1 MEGATIVAPLRMLQ
15 DLRYALRSF
24 RRRPL
29 VSLAAVAT
37 LALGIGGATAV
48 FSIAE
53 AMFLRPL
60 PFRDADRLV
69 RIWELTREG
78 RRFSVSEPNYFDFRD
93 NARALERLAAYDDS
107 RSGAVLGGGDEP
119 RRVAAVLASHTFAD
133 VLGVAPRLGRWFD
146 ATEDRRSLAQQPIVL
161 SHGIWQRHFGGD
173 PDVLGRLTIIDDRTY
188 VVSGVMP
195 PRFDF
200 PDGAEVWIPLGAD
213 AASRRGDKRLALIG
227 RLAPGATLDGL
238 RRELADTASRLS
250 STYPESNDGWGAQA
264 IAFGEWIVAPAVR
277 DAVRVL
283 CGAVGLLLLAC
294 ANVANLLVAQAVA
307 RRGEMQVR
315 AALGAGRG
323 RLVRQLLTESSLL
336 AAAGTVA
343 GVLLAVWSV
352 DMVQALG
359 QGRVPRLDEL
369 RVDGSV
375 LLFACATGAVSAL
388 VFGLVPAFY
397 ASKADLRAGLDTSGR
412 ATGGS
417 GRLGQALVVVEVALA
432 LLLLVGTGLLANS
445 FVRLMRVN
453 TGFEVDNVVALE
465 ITLPA
470 ERYTAERAIA
480 FFTDTEQRLQA
491 LAGVVAAG
499 ATTTNPFRQGGYSNS
514 VTPEERA
521 AEAPPSGLIQA
532 GWRSVTPGFFES
544 LRVPLLSG
552 RTFAD
557 ADRDGTERVVVVSAS
572 LARRLWPGGEA
583 VGRRIYW
590 GGTTG
595 NTRTVIGVV
604 GDIRD
609 TQLQAEP
616 TPILFLPH
624 AQVPVPSLTLVV
636 RMTDISSGA
645 VAAVRDAVRAGD
657 AALPAPEVT
666 TLRAGHSRAAA
677 GPRFN
682 LVLLG
687 SFALVALV
695 LAVTGVY
702 ALLAF
707 NVGQRRRELAVRLA
721 LGASGG
727 RVARLVLST
736 GVLLTATGVV
746 VGIALSLGATRV
758 LKNQLFGVD
767 ATDPLT
773 FLTAAVSLML
783 AASLACYLPARQAA
797 RIDPAVALRE

>member
-1 MEGATIVAPLRMLQ
+1 MLQ

-53 AMFLRPL
+53 AVFLRPL
-60 PFRDADRLV
+60 PFRDPDRLV

-78 RRFSVSEPNYFDFRD
+78 RRFSVSEPNYLDFRD
-93 NARALERLAAYDDS
+93 NARTLERLAAYDDS

-119 RRVAAVLASHTFAD
+119 RRVAAVLASHTLAD

-146 ATEDRRSLAQQPIVL
+146 ASEDRRSLAQPTVVL

-173 PDVLGRLTIIDDRTY
+173 PEVLGRLTTIDDTPY
-188 VVSGVMP
+188 MVAGVMP

-200 PDGAEVWIPLGAD
+200 PNGAEVWMPLGAE
-213 AASRRGDKRLALIG
+213 AASPRGDKRLALVG

-238 RRELADTASRLS
+238 RRDLSATASRLS
-250 STYPESNDGWGAQA
+250 SAYPESNGGWGAQA
-264 IAFGEWIVAPAVR
+264 IAFAEWIVAPTVR
-277 DAVRVL
+277 DAIRVL
-283 CGAVGLLLLAC
+283 FGAVGMLLLLAC

-323 RLVRQLLTESSLL
+323 RLVRQLLTESALL
-336 AAAGTVA
+336 AAAGTLA

-375 LLFACATGAVSAL
+375 LLFACVTGAVSAL

-397 ASKADLRAGLDTSGR
+397 ASNADLRAGLDVSGR
-412 ATGGS
+412 TTGAS

-445 FVRLMRVN
+445 FVRLMRVD
-453 TGFEVDNVVALE
+453 TGFDVDDVVALE
-465 ITLPA
+465 IALPA
-470 ERYTAERAIA
+470 ERYTAEKAIA
-480 FFTDTEQRLQA
+480 FFAGMEQRVQA
-491 LAGVVAAG
+491 LPGVVAAG
-499 ATTTNPFRQGGYSNS
+499 ATTTNPFRQGGYSNN
-514 VTPEERA
+514 VTPVERA
-521 AEAPPSGLIQA
+521 ADAPPSGLVQA

-544 LRVPLLSG
+544 LRVPVLNG
-552 RTFAD
+552 RTFAES
-557 ADRDGTERVVVVSAS
+557 DRDGAERVVVVSAG

-609 TQLQAEP
+609 TQLDAEP
-616 TPILFLPH
+616 TPMLFLPH

-636 RMTDISSGA
+636 RMTDVSSGA
-645 VAAVRDAVRAGD
+645 VAALRAAVRSAD
-657 AALPAPEVT
+657 VALPAPEVT

-707 NVGQRRRELAVRLA
+707 SVGQRRRELAVRLA
-721 LGASGG
+721 LGASGE
-727 RVARLVLST
+727 RVARLVLSK
-736 GVLLTATGVV
+736 GVVLTATGVAI
-746 VGIALSLGATRV
+746 GIAMSLGATRA
-758 LKNQLFGVD
+758 LKSQLFGVE

-773 FLTAAVSLML
+773 FAAAAISLLL

-797 RIDPAVALRE
+797 RIDPAAALRE

>member
-1 MEGATIVAPLRMLQ
+1 MLQ

-53 AMFLRPL
+53 AVFLRPL
-60 PFRDADRLV
+60 PFRDPDRLV

-78 RRFSVSEPNYFDFRD
+78 RRFSVSEPNYLDFRD
-93 NARALERLAAYDDS
+93 NARTLERLAAYDDS

-119 RRVAAVLASHTFAD
+119 RRVAAVLASHTLAD

-146 ATEDRRSLAQQPIVL
+146 ASEDRRSLAQPPVVL

-173 PDVLGRLTIIDDRTY
+173 PEVLGRLTTIDDTPY
-188 VVSGVMP
+188 MVAGVMP

-200 PDGAEVWIPLGAD
+200 PNGAEVWMPLGAE
-213 AASRRGDKRLALIG
+213 AASPRGDKRLALVG

-238 RRELADTASRLS
+238 RRDLSATASRLS
-250 STYPESNDGWGAQA
+250 SAYPESNGGWGAQA
-264 IAFGEWIVAPAVR
+264 IAFAEWIVAPTVR
-277 DAVRVL
+277 DAIRVL
-283 CGAVGLLLLAC
+283 FGAVGMLLLLAC

-323 RLVRQLLTESSLL
+323 RLVRQLLTESALL
-336 AAAGTVA
+336 AAAGTLA

-375 LLFACATGAVSAL
+375 LLFACVTGAVSAL
-388 VFGLVPAFY
+388 VFGLVPAFH
-397 ASKADLRAGLDTSGR
+397 ASNADLRAGLDVSGR
-412 ATGGS
+412 TTGAS

-445 FVRLMRVN
+445 FVRLMRVD
-453 TGFEVDNVVALE
+453 TGFDVDDVVALE
-465 ITLPA
+465 IALPA
-470 ERYTAERAIA
+470 ERYTAEKAIA
-480 FFTDTEQRLQA
+480 FFAGMEQRVQA
-491 LAGVVAAG
+491 LPGVVAAG
-499 ATTTNPFRQGGYSNS
+499 ATTTNPFRQGGYSNN

-521 AEAPPSGLIQA
+521 ADAPPSGLVQA

-544 LRVPLLSG
+544 LRVPVLNG
-552 RTFAD
+552 RTFAES
-557 ADRDGTERVVVVSAS
+557 DRDGAERVVVVSAG

-609 TQLQAEP
+609 TQLDAEP
-616 TPILFLPH
+616 TPMLFLPH

-636 RMTDISSGA
+636 RMTDVSSGA
-645 VAAVRDAVRAGD
+645 VAALRAAVRSAD
-657 AALPAPEVT
+657 VALPAPEVT

-707 NVGQRRRELAVRLA
+707 SVGQRRRELAVRLA
-721 LGASGG
+721 LGASGE
-727 RVARLVLST
+727 RVARLVLSK
-736 GVLLTATGVV
+736 GVVLTATGVAI
-746 VGIALSLGATRV
+746 GIAMSLGATRA
-758 LKNQLFGVD
+758 LKSQLFGVE

-773 FLTAAVSLML
+773 FAAAAISLLL

-797 RIDPAVALRE
+797 RIDPAAALRE